1 MGYLDYELLITLT
14 PEQVAERRISL
25 NNHANLAQLSQI
37 LVLLLVL
44 LARYD
49 ILTLDSSIIGSTK
62 ASTNITKH
70 NPFPDSGTQ
79 AWKSRILRLARIWK
93 WRLGEESMPGYGT
106 VGQWIGGISWSF
118 WLVFLCLH
126 STTPGEY

>member
-93 WRLGEESMPGYGT
+93 WRLGEE
-106 VGQWIGGISWSF
+106 
-118 WLVFLCLH
+118 
-126 STTPGEY
+126 